1 MLNLIK
7 ITKKVNKDTRKT
19 EYSYK
24 EVNDINVHS
33 SVLDVTSFKEVYARE
48 ISKARYARLIVKD
61 FNEGCTNDEVSEM
74 TILQEY
80 YKFPVIANKKD
91 LLILSTS
98 FDGLNKELI
107 NLMCATLMVH
117 GALFEV
123 NKDKNG
129 DYFYKKIVLPIPT
142 LKDFYTKS
150 KDIIPQIE
158 TGATTLEEAV
168 NVIKPL
174 YNDCT
179 NIINHDAVK
188 DVCKKWVES
197 TKEKNTRL
205 FITGLFNSWK
215 VTRSNRIKGDSP
227 LKSFET
233 FQNYVL
239 MWLVT
244 EGTMQTKQ
252 NKPAKDTYTWESFV
266 NNKTK

>member
-7 ITKKVNKDTRKT
+7 ITKKVNKDTGKT
-19 EYSYK
+19 EYGYK
-24 EVNDINVHS
+24 EVNDINIHS

-48 ISKARYARLIVKD
+48 ISKSRYARLMVKD
-61 FNEGCTNDEVSEM
+61 FNEGCTNDEISEIA
-74 TILQEY
+74 ILQDY

-98 FDGLNKELI
+98 FEGLNKELV

-117 GALFEV
+117 GALFEIS
-123 NKDKNG
+123 KDKNG
-129 DYFYKKIVLPIPT
+129 DYFYKKIILPISS
-142 LKDFYTKS
+142 LKEFYTKC

-168 NVIKPL
+168 NIIKPI

-179 NIINHDAVK
+179 TIINHNAVK

-215 VTRSNRIKGDSP
+215 VTRSNRIKGESP

-239 MWLVT
+239 MWLIT

-252 NKPAKDTYTWESFV
+252 NKPVKDSYTWDNFV
-266 NNKTK
+266 ANKTK